1 MPVTISIPSIM
12 STRMKV
18 VPRVTVTACISGALK
33 NKPKTKTATNT
44 NTTNGTTRTR
54 QPSVTPRLFIKLSLG
69 ARVAHDHQGEIYPQI
84 TPNANYR
91 LVLVQENNG

>member
-12 STRMKV
+12 STRTKV

-54 QPSVTPRLFIKLSLG
+54 QPSVTPRLFIKLSLS
-69 ARVAHDHQGEIYPQI
+69 ARVAHDHQGEIYPQTI
-84 TPNANYR
+84 QNANYR
-91 LVLVQENNG
+91 LLVQQHDG